1 MSVMRVKESHRIMN
15 IAEKQHEKS
24 TYEMILRITL
34 IFIAALVFSQCESQ
48 NSSSQPTGYNI
59 AIFKNTE
66 GYELARAIQQ
76 NSVRK
81 IKKILDQKPD
91 LINFQEPV
99 YGQSVLKWA
108 VRMEK
113 YEAAKTLLESGANPD
128 RQSFNGWSPMTE
140 AASNLFT
147 TKYLELLIEFGA
159 DVNAVSVETTGRNP
173 FINCWTPLMF
183 AISSFD
189 NVKILIANGADVNY
203 LHDLKKTT
211 WNTAYQFQTDALYC
225 ATHRSYVRTARYL
238 IIECGADFTRPYR
251 LHPVNSDTL
260 YYVNELRHL
269 KYPIGSEKHQLKMEI
284 VEYMRERGVNYWET
298 PIGEHL
304 TKQLIEKY
312 GEEYLEKY

>member
-1 MSVMRVKESHRIMN
+1 MM
-15 IAEKQHEKS
+15 
-24 TYEMILRITL
+24 RITL
-34 IFIAALVFSQCESQ
+34 ILLAAMIFNQCESQ
-48 NSSSQPTGYNI
+48 NSSSQPTGYDI

-66 GYELARAIQQ
+66 GYELALAIKQ
-76 NSVRK
+76 NSVRT
-81 IKKILDQKPD
+81 IKKILKQKPD

-113 YEAAKTLLESGANPD
+113 YEAARTLLESGANPD
-128 RQSFNGWSPMTE
+128 QQSFNGWSPMTE

-147 TKYLELLIEFGA
+147 SQYLELLIEFGA
-159 DVNAVSVETTGRNP
+159 DVNAVSVESTKDNP

-189 NVKILIANGADVNY
+189 NVKLLIKHGADVNY

-225 ATHRSYVRTARYL
+225 ATHRSYMRTARYL
-238 IIECGADFTRPYR
+238 IIDCGADFTRPYR

-260 YYVNELRHL
+260 FYVDKLRYL
-269 KYPIGSEKHQLKMEI
+269 DYPIGSEKHQIKMEI
-284 VEYMRERGVNYWET
+284 VEYMRERGVNYWGT
-298 PIGEHL
+298 PIGENHKKYL
-304 TKQLIEKY
+304 VKKY
-312 GEEYLEKY
+312 GAEYLEKY